1 MCQLKYHS
9 IFPHFLQDS
18 SSFIRYPEFASQS
31 LKFCFKGASTA
42 ASTVPTTGSTAQS
55 SSQSPPDITSTVS
68 TPESTHNPTQTTTT
82 VIATDTTHTSTVS
95 TPGAPTQ
102 GPSSTTTPDS
112 GGKHMCFYAYVSLL
126 MYLLGILHYEQWE
139 LFSGTS
145 NSRLEILALI
155 RVTD

>member
-18 SSFIRYPEFASQS
+18 SSFIRYPEFATQS

-112 GGKHMCFYAYVSLL
+112 GGKHMCF
-126 MYLLGILHYEQWE
+126 MPTFHCWRTYLASYIMNSES
-139 LFSGTS
+139 FSQ
-145 NSRLEILALI
+145 E
-155 RVTD
+155 RVTVGLKF